1 MSRNLG
7 RGLSALLGE
16 ENETE
21 QTAVQ
26 SGVKTVAVADLEPS
40 PFQPRHTF
48 DADALRDLV
57 ESVKTK
63 GVIQPLIVRM
73 GKAGQYEIIGGER
86 RWRAAQQAGLRE
98 VPVLVKDFSD
108 KEAMEVALIENLQRQ
123 DLNALEEA
131 EGYRR
136 LMEEFSNTQEEL
148 AQAVGKSRSHVANT
162 MRLLGL
168 PQPVKKMLETGKLT
182 SGHARALLTAKD
194 PEALAQTVVARG
206 LNVRQTEKLAQE
218 DGAPKKQKAA
228 PKKSDKQIECD
239 ELARDLT
246 RVLGIEVS
254 IRPKSRGGELILT
267 YSTLEELDKLINRLS
282 AKSAASDEIT
292 AVADE
297 EIIENGDDIG
307 EVIFDDSFDKNQD
320 IITNDE
326 K

>member
-16 ENETE
+16 ENETD
-21 QTAVQ
+21 QPAVQ
-26 SGVKTVAVADLEPS
+26 SGIKTVPVADLEPS

-63 GVIQPLIVRM
+63 GVIQPLIVRATKS
-73 GKAGQYEIIGGER
+73 GGYEIIGGER
-86 RWRAAQQAGLRE
+86 RWRAAQQAELRE

-168 PQPVKKMLETGKLT
+168 PQPVKTMLEMGKLT

-194 PEALAQTVVARG
+194 PEALAKTVVARG

-218 DGAPKKQKAA
+218 DGVPKKQTAA
-228 PKKSDKQIECD
+228 PQKSDKQIECD
-239 ELARDLT
+239 DLARDLT
-246 RVLGIEVS
+246 RVLGLPVS
-254 IRPKSRGGELILT
+254 IRPKARGGELVLA
-267 YSTLEELDKLINRLS
+267 YSTLEELDKLIGRLS
-282 AKSAASDEIT
+282 AKPAASDEIPT
-292 AVADE
+292 VSEE
-297 EIIENGDDIG
+297 EIIENGDDVG

-320 IITNDE
+320 IITNDDE
-326 K
+326 

>member
-21 QTAVQ
+21 QTPVQ
-26 SGVKTVAVADLEPS
+26 NGVKTVAVADLEPS

-48 DADALRDLV
+48 DEEALRDLV

-63 GVIQPLIVRM
+63 GVIQPLIVREHG
-73 GKAGQYEIIGGER
+73 GKYEIIGGER

-168 PQPVKKMLETGKLT
+168 PQPVKAMLETGKLT
-182 SGHARALLTAKD
+182 SGHARALLTAKN

-218 DGAPKKQKAA
+218 ENSPKKPKAA

-239 ELARDLT
+239 ELAQDLS
-246 RVLGIEVS
+246 RVLGLTVS
-254 IRPKSRGGELILT
+254 IRPKARGGELVLT
-267 YSTLEELDKLINRLS
+267 YSTLEELDRLINRLS
-282 AKSAASDEIT
+282 AKSATSDEIT
-292 AVADE
+292 AVSDE
-297 EIIENGDDIG
+297 EIIENSNDVG
-307 EVIFDDSFDKNQD
+307 EVIFDDSFDKGAD
-320 IITNDE
+320 IITNDDE
-326 K
+326 

>member
-48 DADALRDLV
+48 DEEALRDLV

-63 GVIQPLIVRM
+63 GVIQPLIVRKHA
-73 GKAGQYEIIGGER
+73 GKYEIIGGER

-136 LMEEFSNTQEEL
+136 LMDEFSNTQEEL

-168 PQPVKKMLETGKLT
+168 PQPVKTMLETGKLS

-206 LNVRQTEKLAQE
+206 LNVRQTEKLAQA
-218 DGAPKKQKAA
+218 DGTPKKQKAA
-228 PKKSDKQIECD
+228 PKKSDRQIECD
-239 ELARDLT
+239 ELAQDLS
-246 RVLGIEVS
+246 RVLGMTVS
-254 IRPKSRGGELILT
+254 IRPKARGGELVLT
-267 YSTLEELDKLINRLS
+267 YSTLEELDKLIARLS
-282 AKSAASDEIT
+282 AKKTENDEIT

-297 EIIENGDDIG
+297 EIIENGDDVD
-307 EVIFDDSFDKNQD
+307 EVIFDDSFGKDAD
-320 IITNDE
+320 IITNDD
-326 K
+326 

>member
-21 QTAVQ
+21 QTSVQ
-26 SGVKTVAVADLEPS
+26 NGVKTVTVADLEPS

-48 DADALRDLV
+48 DEEALRDLV

-63 GVIQPLIVRM
+63 GVIQPLIVREHG
-73 GKAGQYEIIGGER
+73 GKYEIIGGER

-136 LMEEFSNTQEEL
+136 LMDEFSNTQEEL

-168 PQPVKKMLETGKLT
+168 PQPVKAMLETGKLT
-182 SGHARALLTAKD
+182 SGHARALLAAKD

-206 LNVRQTEKLAQE
+206 LNVRQTEKLAQA
-218 DGAPKKQKAA
+218 DGTPKKPKAA
-228 PKKSDKQIECD
+228 PRKSDRQIECD
-239 ELARDLT
+239 ELAQDLS
-246 RVLGIEVS
+246 RVLGMAVS
-254 IRPKSRGGELILT
+254 IRPKARGGELVLT
-267 YSTLEELDKLINRLS
+267 YSTLEELDRLISRLS
-282 AKSAASDEIT
+282 AKSAAGDEIT
-292 AVADE
+292 AGSDE

-307 EVIFDDSFDKNQD
+307 EVIFDDSFDKDAD

-326 K
+326 

>member
-21 QTAVQ
+21 KTSVQ
-26 SGVKTVAVADLEPS
+26 NGVKTVAVADLEPS

-48 DADALRDLV
+48 DEEALRDLV

-63 GVIQPLIVRM
+63 GVIQPLIVREH
-73 GKAGQYEIIGGER
+73 GEKYEIIGGER

-98 VPVLVKDFSD
+98 IPVLVKDFSD

-168 PQPVKKMLETGKLT
+168 PQPVKAMLETGKLT
-182 SGHARALLTAKD
+182 SGHARALLTAKN

-218 DGAPKKQKAA
+218 ENSPKKPKAA

-239 ELARDLT
+239 ELAQDLS
-246 RVLGIEVS
+246 RVLGLTVS
-254 IRPKSRGGELILT
+254 IRPKARGGELVLT
-267 YSTLEELDKLINRLS
+267 YSTLEELDRLISRLS
-282 AKSAASDEIT
+282 AKSATGDEIT
-292 AVADE
+292 AVSDE
-297 EIIENGDDIG
+297 EIIENGDDVG
-307 EVIFDDSFDKNQD
+307 EVIFDDSFDKDAD

-326 K
+326 

>member
-21 QTAVQ
+21 QTSVQ
-26 SGVKTVAVADLEPS
+26 NGVKTVAVADLEPS

-48 DADALRDLV
+48 DEEALRDLV

-63 GVIQPLIVRM
+63 GVIQPLIVREHG
-73 GKAGQYEIIGGER
+73 GKYEIIGGER

-168 PQPVKKMLETGKLT
+168 PQPVKAMLETGKLT
-182 SGHARALLTAKD
+182 SGHARALLTAKN

-218 DGAPKKQKAA
+218 ENTPKKPKAA
-228 PKKSDKQIECD
+228 PKKSDRQIECD
-239 ELARDLT
+239 ELAQDLS
-246 RVLGIEVS
+246 RVLGLTVS
-254 IRPKSRGGELILT
+254 IRPKARGGELVLT
-267 YSTLEELDKLINRLS
+267 YSTLEELDRLISRLS
-282 AKSAASDEIT
+282 AKSAAGDEIT
-292 AVADE
+292 AVSDE
-297 EIIENGDDIG
+297 EIIENGDDVG
-307 EVIFDDSFDKNQD
+307 EVIFDDSFDKDAD

-326 K
+326 

>member
-21 QTAVQ
+21 QTSVQ
-26 SGVKTVAVADLEPS
+26 NGVKTVAVADLEPS

-48 DADALRDLV
+48 DEEALRDLV

-63 GVIQPLIVRM
+63 GVIQPLIVREHG
-73 GKAGQYEIIGGER
+73 GKYEIIGGER

-136 LMEEFSNTQEEL
+136 LMDEFSNTQEEL

-168 PQPVKKMLETGKLT
+168 PQPVKAMLETGKLT
-182 SGHARALLTAKD
+182 SGHARALLAAKN

-206 LNVRQTEKLAQE
+206 LNVRQTEKLAQA
-218 DGAPKKQKAA
+218 DGTPKKPKTA
-228 PKKSDKQIECD
+228 PKKSDRQIECD
-239 ELARDLT
+239 ELAQDLS
-246 RVLGIEVS
+246 RVLGMAVS
-254 IRPKSRGGELILT
+254 IRPKARGGELVLT
-267 YSTLEELDKLINRLS
+267 YSTLEELDRLINRLS
-282 AKSAASDEIT
+282 AKSATSDEIT
-292 AVADE
+292 AVSDE
-297 EIIENGDDIG
+297 EIIENGNDVG
-307 EVIFDDSFDKNQD
+307 EVIFDDSFDKGAD
-320 IITNDE
+320 IITNDDE
-326 K
+326 

>member
-1 MSRNLG
+1 
-7 RGLSALLGE
+7 
-16 ENETE
+16 
-21 QTAVQ
+21 
-26 SGVKTVAVADLEPS
+26 
-40 PFQPRHTF
+40 
-48 DADALRDLV
+48 
-57 ESVKTK
+57 
-63 GVIQPLIVRM
+63 
-73 GKAGQYEIIGGER
+73 
-86 RWRAAQQAGLRE
+86 
-98 VPVLVKDFSD
+98 
-108 KEAMEVALIENLQRQ
+108 MEVALIENLQRQ

-246 RVLGIEVS
+246 CVLGIEVS

-326 K
+326 E